1 MNEFIDS
8 GKKAK
13 KKADYIFNN
22 NNINN
27 ELKIQN
33 NYILLSNKNNLLN
46 NRHILEQYFDKK
58 LFFKYNESKTNSD
71 FSKSTQEI

>member
-46 NRHILEQYFDKK
+46 NRHILEHYFDKK
-58 LFFKYNESKTNSD
+58 LFFKYNESKTNSA